1 MVLRTVP
8 IPRDPITIM
17 SAPSSSAALMIPSPG
32 STHCTLRTIPEACKS
47 RYIQSIMFY
56 TSCFILLFNN
66 YYWLEKDCF
75 TSPDFEEEQAYG
87 GRQET
92 LNFTS
97 DHFSQ
102 IVAAVIWLK
111 YCLYGV
117 KHYSINLLRE
127 KVNIIYLTDKVIVYS
142 KWLTAF
148 KCQIPWPSCKILFDW
163 EVYGIMMIRFWI
175 KIMCKPMLVCL

>member
-87 GRQET
+87 GRQENLKCHNWSLLT
-92 LNFTS
+92 NSRRRYMAEILLNIRRKTFI
-97 DHFSQ
+97 Q
-102 IVAAVIWLK
+102 
-111 YCLYGV
+111 
-117 KHYSINLLRE
+117 SIFLGR
-127 KVNIIYLTDKVIVYS
+127 
-142 KWLTAF
+142 KWT
-148 KCQIPWPSCKILFDW
+148 
-163 EVYGIMMIRFWI
+163 
-175 KIMCKPMLVCL
+175 